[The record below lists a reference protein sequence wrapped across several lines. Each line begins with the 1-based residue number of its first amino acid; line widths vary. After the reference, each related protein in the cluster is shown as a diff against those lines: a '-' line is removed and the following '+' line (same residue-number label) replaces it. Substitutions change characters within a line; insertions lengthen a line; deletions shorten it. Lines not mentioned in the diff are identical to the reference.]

1 MVYILFIYISGIIFF
16 FFFFFGNRQEKYIYI
31 RNEIID
37 LINKLKQ

>member
-1 MVYILFIYISGIIFF
+1 MVYILFIYISGIIF